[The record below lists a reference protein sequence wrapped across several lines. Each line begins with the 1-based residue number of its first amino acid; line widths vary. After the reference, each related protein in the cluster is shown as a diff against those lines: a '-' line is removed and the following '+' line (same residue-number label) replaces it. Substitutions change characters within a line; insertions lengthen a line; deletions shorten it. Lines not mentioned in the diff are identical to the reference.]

1 MFTNVF
7 SIICN
12 NSSLEKKLLKYLNNE
27 ISQDIS
33 EFNIPV
39 LPPALKIN
47 IEFLSY
53 ENYLRK
59 RSASN
64 IPNST
69 YHFCIAY
76 SDSSIYCVDYNC
88 LPHSMPFEKYLKI
101 IRHECIHVLQHL
113 ATQITPQSAV
123 WLYESIACARA
134 DQKTENPIKIPP
146 WNDFVTKFYEQPD
159 CYALAYVFGI
169 NLLKHIPLG
178 VLAKQCENFDFF
190 TKECEMIYGEIFS
203 K

>member
-7 SIICN
+7 SLICY
-12 NSSLEKKLLKYLNNE
+12 NSSLKKNLLTYLDNK

-53 ENYLRK
+53 ENYFKK
-59 RSASN
+59 RASSN

-76 SDSSIYCVDYNC
+76 SDSSIYCVDYNS
-88 LPHSMPFEKYLKI
+88 LPQSMPFEKYLKS
-101 IRHECIHVLQHL
+101 IRHECIHILQHL
-113 ATQITPQSAV
+113 ATRIAPQSAV

-134 DQKTENPIKIPP
+134 EQKTTTPTKIPS
-146 WNDFVTKFYEQPD
+146 WDNFVTKFYEQPD
-159 CYALAYVFGI
+159 CYALAYTFGT
-169 NLLKHIPLG
+169 NLLNHTSLNM
-178 VLAKQCENFDFF
+178 LAKQCENFDFF
-190 TKECEMIYGEIFS
+190 TKECEKIYSKIFN